1 VQQVNEI
8 IQRVKEASA
17 EQASGITEVNQAV
30 TQMDDVTQQNAALV
44 EQAAAAAASLQD
56 QAVKLS
62 AAVAVFTLDP
72 LASAQPAAP
81 DEEAFRHPASAQ
93 QERRALHSPLRG
105 MPGMPGA
112 NTAPQ
117 RRRS

>member
-1 VQQVNEI
+1 
-8 IQRVKEASA
+8 
-17 EQASGITEVNQAV
+17 VNQAV

-62 AAVAVFTLDP
+62 AAVSVFTLDER
-72 LASAQPAAP
+72 PAAP
-81 DEEAFRHPASAQ
+81 SGPTEAEAFRHPASAQ
-93 QERRALHSPLRG
+93 QERRARHSPLRG
-105 MPGMPGA
+105 KSAVPGA
-112 NTAPQ
+112 DTTPQ

>member
-1 VQQVNEI
+1 
-8 IQRVKEASA
+8 
-17 EQASGITEVNQAV
+17 ASGITEVNQAV
-30 TQMDDVTQQNAALV
+30 SQMDDVTQQNAALV

-72 LASAQPAAP
+72 LAPAQPASP

-105 MPGMPGA
+105 MPGLHGA
-112 NTAPQ
+112 NTTPQ